1 MNSLFSQRLK
11 TLREERGLTMQKLGE
26 EIGTSGVS
34 IGYYERGERV
44 PDIHILAKMCQF
56 FSVTSDYLI
65 GLEDCRTHE
74 AADIS
79 ARTGLTEAAVE
90 VLEYNWDLIR
100 KTISEISLCDL
111 SLSGILSEIIE
122 ANMVKMTFIEF
133 LDWYGPR
140 FIIKSP
146 KGDEIDATIDV
157 ITKSDGTKRI
167 IYRTYSSEDGDT
179 FVEIDDINTSQ
190 DIPDS
195 VRRACIANYDEYS
208 QLCERCREGADV
220 IDNIRELY
228 NFTFF
233 DDSKLLFNKQIGLCR
248 VSGGMSEQM
257 TKFDRVDK
265 EFMDE
270 NCSET
275 TPGVIS
281 IPLSEYA
288 DEIVLRKICDSF
300 RALKKKRKEETK
312 ELMKFFNEEVKK
324 HKEATNAGE
333 E

>member
-1 MNSLFSQRLK
+1 MDSLFSQRLK

-56 FSVTSDYLI
+56 FGVTSDYLI

-195 VRRACIANYDEYS
+195 VRRACIGSA
-208 QLCERCREGADV
+208 
-220 IDNIRELY
+220 
-228 NFTFF
+228 
-233 DDSKLLFNKQIGLCR
+233 
-248 VSGGMSEQM
+248 
-257 TKFDRVDK
+257 
-265 EFMDE
+265 EFVR
-270 NCSET
+270 
-275 TPGVIS
+275 G
-281 IPLSEYA
+281 
-288 DEIVLRKICDSF
+288 F
-300 RALKKKRKEETK
+300 Q
-312 ELMKFFNEEVKK
+312 
-324 HKEATNAGE
+324 
-333 E
+333 